1 MQIIYSTFLDMYT
14 INFILKK
21 KEKKKEAKIQWVIEV

>member
-14 INFILKK
+14 INFILKNK
-21 KEKKKEAKIQWVIEV
+21 NKRLKYNGS